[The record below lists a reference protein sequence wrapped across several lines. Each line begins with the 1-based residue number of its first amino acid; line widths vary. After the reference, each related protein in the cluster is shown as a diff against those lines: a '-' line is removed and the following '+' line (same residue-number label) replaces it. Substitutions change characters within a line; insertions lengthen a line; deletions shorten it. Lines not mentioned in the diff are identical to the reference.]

1 MSFFNNTLKIING
14 RLIGKNSDIEKKKLT
29 INNKRC
35 YLYFCKTI
43 VDIKIIY
50 VIDKYFNE
58 FTNCYFII
66 FK

>member
-1 MSFFNNTLKIING
+1 MSFFNNTLKIIND

-43 VDIKIIY
+43 VDIKIMLLINTLMNLQI
-50 VIDKYFNE
+50 VI
-58 FTNCYFII
+58 
-66 FK
+66 